1 MTKCD
6 ANLKQSLPARKMK
19 GWRRR
24 SAPIPAAAAAADP
37 SEQRVGGCDSGES
50 DGRDSETV
58 T

>member
-1 MTKCD
+1 
-6 ANLKQSLPARKMK
+6 MK

-24 SAPIPAAAAAADP
+24 SAPIPAAAAADP

>member
-1 MTKCD
+1 
-6 ANLKQSLPARKMK
+6 MK

-24 SAPIPAAAAAADP
+24 SAPIPAAADP